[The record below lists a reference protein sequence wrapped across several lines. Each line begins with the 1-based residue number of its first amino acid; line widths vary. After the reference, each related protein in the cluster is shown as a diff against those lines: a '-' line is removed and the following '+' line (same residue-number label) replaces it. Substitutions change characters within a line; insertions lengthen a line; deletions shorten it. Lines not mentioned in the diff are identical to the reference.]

1 MDAWLENFLQIKRSD
16 LAGKKRADLPHFN
29 QWIELVRKGT
39 RPTLPRIKK
48 KLYNGFRDAVW
59 EALVEDFAQ
68 YHTFQTDGQQ
78 PLYELLCPALGLE
91 IVALPIRGKKAYAQ
105 IRRLQRDD
113 SLVFAAPRRNIPTLQ
128 RLAIDA
134 LHGDLPP
141 EPWAFKDQMRSHFAM
156 WFHDRLKLS
165 ECELSTNHRGLLKA
179 ATWTAL
185 TAPSTV
191 RDYHHIGKSPQKPGI
206 RFQLH
211 CASEWLG
218 LETETDRKK
227 QVVAIRRKL
236 PSGPLFQMRTDIKT
250 VKQRNKK
257 RKRRGRARS
266 CWCYMTGDQCRC
278 EMWYY

>member
-1 MDAWLENFLQIKRSD
+1 MAAWLENFLQIKRSD
-16 LAGKKRADLPHFN
+16 LGPTPLQSMDRVGQESDTPDLAAN
-29 QWIELVRKGT
+29 QEEVIQWVQGR
-39 RPTLPRIKK
+39 
-48 KLYNGFRDAVW
+48 VW
-59 EALVEDFAQ
+59 EALVEDFA
-68 YHTFQTDGQQ
+68 HQTDGQQ
-78 PLYELLCPALGLE
+78 PFYELLCPALGLE

-141 EPWAFKDQMRSHFAM
+141 EPWAFKDQMRTHFAM

-165 ECELSTNHRGLLKA
+165 KCELSTNHRGLLKA

-257 RKRRGRARS
+257 RKWRGGARS